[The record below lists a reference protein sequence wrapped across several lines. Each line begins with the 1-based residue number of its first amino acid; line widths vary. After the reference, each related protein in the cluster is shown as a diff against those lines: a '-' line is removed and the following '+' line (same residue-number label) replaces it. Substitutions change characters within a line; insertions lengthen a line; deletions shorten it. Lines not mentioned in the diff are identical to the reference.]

1 MKNIKIT
8 DVRAE
13 KGDAA
18 FLIDDGKT
26 SVLYDVGFGFT
37 GKRVAQNI
45 KAILGERSLDYIF
58 LTHSHYDHALGC
70 PSVLREY
77 PSAKVVAG
85 EYAAYVFTRDGA
97 KRVMRELDGKVAA
110 AAGVTEYEFLG
121 DELKVDITV
130 RDGDVIKAGD
140 MTFEAI
146 AMPGHTRCCI
156 GFFEREEGLL
166 LSTETLG
173 SFDGESLI
181 VPSFLTSYN
190 DTLHSIEKIEG
201 LGVKNLLAPHY
212 GLLDEEKTK
221 YFLEHMKA
229 ATEET
234 AREITEYIQCGESD
248 EKIVEALKS
257 KFLRGYIKEIYPE
270 DAAKLNFSIM
280 INLIKK
286 ELLAKQ

>member
-1 MKNIKIT
+1 MRNIKIT

-37 GKRVAQNI
+37 GMRVAENI
-45 KAILGERSLDYIF
+45 RAVLGERPLDYIF

-70 PSVLREY
+70 AGVLRKY
-77 PSAKVVAG
+77 PEAKVVAG

-121 DELKVDITV
+121 DELKVDV
-130 RDGDVIKAGD
+130 AVKEGDVIRAGD
-140 MTFEAI
+140 MTFEVV
-146 AMPGHTRCCI
+146 AMPGHTRCCV
-156 GFFEREEGLL
+156 GFFERESGLL

-173 SFDGESLI
+173 TFDGENTV
-181 VPSFLTSYN
+181 VPSFLTSYT
-190 DTLHSIEKIEG
+190 DTLHSIEKVEA
-201 LGVKNLLAPHY
+201 LGVKQLLAPHY
-212 GLLDEEKTK
+212 GLLSEEKTK
-221 YFLEHMKA
+221 YFLENMKA
-229 ATEET
+229 ATEKT
-234 AREITEYIQCGESD
+234 ANEIIEGVKGGQSD
-248 EKIVEALKS
+248 EEIVRSLKN

-270 DAAKLNFSIM
+270 DAANLNFSIM
-280 INLIKK
+280 IALVKK
-286 ELLAKQ
+286 ELLEE

>member
-1 MKNIKIT
+1 MRNIKIT

-18 FLIDDGKT
+18 ILIDDGKT

-37 GKRVAQNI
+37 GARVAENV
-45 KAILGERSLDYIF
+45 KSVLGDRQLDYIF
-58 LTHSHYDHALGC
+58 LTHSHYDHALGS

-77 PSAKVVAG
+77 PEAKVVAG

-110 AAGVTEYEFLG
+110 AAGVAEYELFG
-121 DELKVDITV
+121 DELRVDLTV
-130 RDGDVIKAGD
+130 RDGETVKAGD
-140 MTFEAI
+140 MTFEVV
-146 AMPGHTRCCI
+146 AMPGHTRCCV
-156 GFFEREEGLL
+156 GFFEREAGLL

-181 VPSFLTSYN
+181 VPSFLTSYT
-190 DTLHSIEKIEG
+190 DTLRSIER
-201 LGVKNLLAPHY
+201 VKTLLIKNILAPHY
-212 GLLDEEKTK
+212 GLLNEERTE
-221 YFLEHMKA
+221 YVLENMRA
-229 ATEET
+229 ATEDAASEI
-234 AREITEYIQCGESD
+234 ARRIQSGESD
-248 EKIVEALKS
+248 EAIVDALKD
-257 KFLRGYIKEIYPE
+257 KLLRGYIKEIYPE

-280 INLIKK
+280 IALVKK